1 MSVPTK
7 VRTSLEAGPLGELAS
22 LNQDDLATEM
32 VVLRARLA
40 EAEAQAAE
48 FTHQRSEIMGL
59 HLPWVES
66 SGAQGQQAVL
76 SDLIL
81 SGEDL
86 QDVNLA
92 GADFSGANLTD
103 ADFTNATV
111 PSVNFFRAT
120 VAGTNF
126 GGVDLS
132 TIRPNPTIN
141 LSQRRQNLAG

>member
-1 MSVPTK
+1 MPSPTK
-7 VRTSLEAGPLGELAS
+7 VGTSLEAGPRGELAS
-22 LNQDDLATEM
+22 LNQDYLATE
-32 VVLRARLA
+32 VVLLRARLA

-48 FTHQRSEIMGL
+48 FIHQRSEIMGL

-76 SDLIL
+76 SDLNL

-86 QDVNLA
+86 RDVNLA

-126 GGVDLS
+126 GGIDLS